1 MTPYKTYNTGETEA
15 ELKANYNPEGSL
27 MRTLQYRMLDM
38 LLYFDSVCKQ
48 LGIVYYIDA
57 GTCLGAVRHGG
68 FIPWDDDLDV
78 VIDRKDYSKLCDYM
92 IKHPHP
98 QYVLH
103 NHDTDPNYYWGWAKI
118 RDLKS
123 KSTYHG
129 PFQDV
134 ANQESILKYTGVAMD
149 IFVYSDHVIP
159 VVNYVLHGLHKHVT
173 LKHLI
178 KNHPTMAKGMYFIF
192 FKVLKPIANVIGLMF
207 SRKRFCGHDYLGN
220 NVVHR
225 FLKKKIFPLK
235 PIMFEGHEFMI
246 PHDHD
251 YFLSTYYNHWEHL
264 PPKSVRGHHELKYSL
279 IEDDAPFEASFN
291 YSKD

>member
-1 MTPYKTYNTGETEA
+1 MNINKTYNTGETDA
-15 ELKANYNPEGSL
+15 ELKVTYNQEGSL
-27 MRTLQYRMLDM
+27 MRTLQYRMLEM
-38 LLYFDSVCKQ
+38 LLYFDRVCKH

-78 VIDRKDYSKLCDYM
+78 VIDRKDYPKLCDYM

-98 QYVLH
+98 QFVLH
-103 NHDTDPNYYWGWAKI
+103 NHETDSNYYWGWAKI

-129 PFQDV
+129 PYKDV

-159 VVNYVLHGLHKHVT
+159 VINYVLHGLHKHIT

-178 KNHPTMAKGMYFIF
+178 KKHPTIARGMYFLF
-192 FKVLKPIANVIGLMF
+192 FKVLKPIANVIGLFF
-207 SRKRFCGHDYLGN
+207 SRKRYCGHDYIGN

-225 FLKKKIFPLK
+225 FLKDKIFPLK
-235 PIMFEGHEFMI
+235 PIMFEGYEFMI
-246 PHDHD
+246 PHDHE
-251 YFLSTYYNHWEHL
+251 YFLSTYYNRWHDL
-264 PPKSVRGHHELKYSL
+264 PPKATRGHHGLEYTL
-279 IEDDAPFEASFN
+279 IDDN
-291 YSKD
+291 QHQDG